1 MDIEGSVAVV
11 TGANRGLG
19 RHFAAQL
26 LERGAAKVYA
36 AARNPAAIDL
46 PGVVHLRLDITDP
59 ESVAAA
65 ASAAGDATLL
75 VNNAGTYTHATLL
88 DGEFDDIRLEMET
101 HFFGTLRMT
110 RAFAPVLAANG
121 GGAVLTVLSVLSWV
135 HSPVYGG
142 YSAAKAAA
150 WSQVNSLRQQLAPLG
165 VDMTAL
171 HVGYLDTDMAAHV
184 DEPKNDPAVVAA
196 TALDGVQQGT
206 WEVVADEFSQQVKSA
221 LSSPPEVLYQ

>member
-1 MDIEGSVAVV
+1 
-11 TGANRGLG
+11 
-19 RHFAAQL
+19 
-26 LERGAAKVYA
+26 
-36 AARNPAAIDL
+36 
-46 PGVVHLRLDITDP
+46 
-59 ESVAAA
+59 
-65 ASAAGDATLL
+65 
-75 VNNAGTYTHATLL
+75 
-88 DGEFDDIRLEMET
+88 
-101 HFFGTLRMT
+101 
-110 RAFAPVLAANG
+110 
-121 GGAVLTVLSVLSWV
+121 VLSVLSWV